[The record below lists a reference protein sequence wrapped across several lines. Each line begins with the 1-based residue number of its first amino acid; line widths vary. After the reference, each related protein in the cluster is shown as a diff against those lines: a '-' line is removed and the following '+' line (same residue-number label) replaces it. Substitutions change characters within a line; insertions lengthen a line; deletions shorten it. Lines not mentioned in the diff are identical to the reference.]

1 MNLWLSALLFASLI
15 LSSSAQ
21 TPEECQPL
29 VSPVSLADPSVLY
42 GVKHFL
48 VGYTDQQLHKPMLKM
63 IDSTWVNVTESPA
76 GNTQVVM
83 QERNRINGTCVR
95 YNVTVTI
102 AGNTMKLSA
111 FNMTSEFH
119 ALPSCDGCMVYMIN
133 STTKNAKHILQ
144 LMRLPHEDV
153 PDEFSARSLYLLGR
167 GQTLA
172 ESDME
177 HFKKQ
182 ASCLGFSGEPDFIY
196 NTEKSFCGED
206 EGIRLPHSA

>member
-83 QERNRINGTCVR
+83 QERNRINGTCLR
-95 YNVTVTI
+95 YSITVTI
-102 AGNTMKLSA
+102 EGNTMKAS
-111 FNMTSEFH
+111 FYNMTSEFH
-119 ALPSCDGCMVYMIN
+119 VLPSCDGGMVYMMN
-133 STTKNAKHILQ
+133 STIKNTKNFLQ
-144 LMRLPHEDV
+144 LLRLPHEGV

-172 ESDME
+172 EADME

-206 EGIRLPHSA
+206 EGFRLPHSS